1 MILFSLITL
10 NYTHIA
16 YIIIEFNYFEKRERE
31 REKEREIQE
40 FWRIE
45 GDWEGEFWEGEF
57 WEVGVATH
65 VGKGSLK
72 KWEQNIF
79 KANFEAFEKGEGRS
93 QKIFFQEDSGA
104 IVEKEKGWL
113 S

>member
-16 YIIIEFNYFEKRERE
+16 YIIIEFNYFEKKERE
-31 REKEREIQE
+31 REREIQE

-45 GDWEGEFWEGEF
+45 GDWEGEF

-72 KWEQNIF
+72 KWKQKIF
-79 KANFEAFEKGEGRS
+79 KENFKAFEKGEGRS

-104 IVEKEKGWL
+104 IVEKEEGWL